1 MAAEAQNQSGAPMSF
16 NLNRAASEF
25 SASLIKSKIQQLC
38 SMYDEEL
45 ETGLVIK
52 IRALLVEVDA
62 KRIILDEEKRSL
74 IEGLRDTLVSLQ
86 MQNDSVEAT
95 LSEAGQINS
104 KYMAALPSATSV
116 SISPPT
122 PRTPSQDGER
132 SSIDSASAMT
142 PLATTVVNSEADQRS
157 STDSGKSLEVSE
169 VSEVSESALII
180 DQAAESGQTLP
191 RDKRPRSKSVTDQLN
206 AKKIK
211 VTPLVHTPVSQYA
224 EIYRKIKVNELEVDE
239 CVFKIPGTQK
249 FYILRCNSE
258 NCNFRIAELV
268 PFKYKRAFNH
278 FNREHF
284 DQLRTEA
291 YIFENYAYEVEDAT
305 EEILSAQGAQGE
317 VPTCERRYTRLQA

>member
-62 KRIILDEEKRSL
+62 KRIRLDEEKRSL

-122 PRTPSQDGER
+122 PRTPSQDGES

-169 VSEVSESALII
+169 SALII
-180 DQAAESGQTLP
+180 DQAAESGQTLR

-211 VTPLVHTPVSQYA
+211 VTPLVHAPVSQYA

-317 VPTCERRYTRLQA
+317 VPTCERRDTRLQA